1 MWYHKKQPNLNIW
14 VKFFLKCSLWT
25 IAAKLE
31 SAGAKIFYRSW
42 SGIEWDKQDMP
53 NFNSDPLTCDPA
65 LFPTKNSPKIQK
77 VTIFS
82 CIGPCFWHIWIAQW
96 LKLFCGDGYIFFLNF
111 SNLHWEMGGGEVW
124 GEVKVGPR
132 MQTFNLSIF
141 HKKTQ
146 ILQNKKIWMFLF
158 VIVLPLARCLANWTI
173 FGRVRTQKPPK
184 IGQFNEYGIN
194 TQVPN
199 LTTYTSF

>member
-1 MWYHKKQPNLNIW
+1 MLEP
-14 VKFFLKCSLWT
+14 
-25 IAAKLE
+25 KL
-31 SAGAKIFYRSW
+31 FHRSW
-42 SGIEWDKQDMP
+42 SEIEWDKQDMP

-77 VTIFS
+77 VMIFS

-96 LKLFCGDGYIFFLNF
+96 LKLFCGDGYFFLISAVF
-111 SNLHWEMGGGEVW
+111 MGKWVGEEVVW

-132 MQTFNLSIF
+132 MQTFDVHFPL
-141 HKKTQ
+141 KTQ

-184 IGQFNEYGIN
+184 MGQFNECWIN